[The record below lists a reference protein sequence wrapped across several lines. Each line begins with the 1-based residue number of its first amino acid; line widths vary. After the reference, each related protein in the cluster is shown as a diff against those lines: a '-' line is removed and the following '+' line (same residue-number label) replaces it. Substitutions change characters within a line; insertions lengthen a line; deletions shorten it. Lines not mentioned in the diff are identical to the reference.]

1 MPVLISF
8 VKPLIIRDKSF
19 YLRHFII
26 IWYNESKQHFFVQK
40 LEVNMNFG
48 KQGIIQKKKRL
59 NSSGS
64 RLGTKL
70 GVTVVKLLFIAVIAV
85 IVAGSCLALG
95 AAEGI
100 IASAPDVSTID
111 VSPEGYATKIYDDGG
126 NEIQTLSTSGSNR
139 IYVDVEDIPITLQ
152 HAFIA
157 IEDERFY
164 EHNGIDIKGIFR
176 AGTVFL
182 STGRMSEGASTI
194 TQQLLKNNVFKAYN
208 ESTVEKIKRKIQEQY
223 LAVKLE
229 TVMDKQ
235 TIIGNYLNTIN
246 LGNGYYGVQTAA
258 QGYFGKDVSE
268 LSLSECAV
276 IASITQSPSSLNPV
290 KYPAE
295 NQKRQLK
302 VLNNMR
308 NQGYISQAEY
318 DEAVSDDV
326 YARIQDRKIEVAS
339 STYSYFVDALID
351 QLIKDLMEQKGYT
364 EAQATNMIYK
374 NGLQVYSTQNMSM
387 QQIADNVINDPDYY
401 PDNTELSISYSL
413 AVKDTKGNVN
423 YYSHYG
429 LLDYYQKRQRPE

>member
-1 MPVLISF
+1 MNYGKNRTSKKEKDLASQQSMAHKRFRVMFLKTFLICI
-8 VKPLIIRDKSF
+8 LIAVVVGAIAVF
-19 YLRHFII
+19 
-26 IWYNESKQHFFVQK
+26 
-40 LEVNMNFG
+40 NMVR
-48 KQGIIQKKKRL
+48 GIIK
-59 NSSGS
+59 
-64 RLGTKL
+64 
-70 GVTVVKLLFIAVIAV
+70 
-85 IVAGSCLALG
+85 
-95 AAEGI
+95 
-100 IASAPDVSTID
+100 SAPDIKDIDATPTGYLSTVLD
-111 VSPEGYATKIYDDGG
+111 NNE
-126 NEIQTLSTSGSNR
+126 NEIATLVASGSNR
-139 IYVDVEDIPITLQ
+139 VYVTIDEIPKDLQ
-152 HAFIA
+152 HAFVA

-364 EAQATNMIYK
+364 ENNK
-374 NGLQVYSTQNMSM
+374 HFR
-387 QQIADNVINDPDYY
+387 
-401 PDNTELSISYSL
+401 SIPHM
-413 AVKDTKGNVN
+413 D
-423 YYSHYG
+423 
-429 LLDYYQKRQRPE
+429 LLKKISQ